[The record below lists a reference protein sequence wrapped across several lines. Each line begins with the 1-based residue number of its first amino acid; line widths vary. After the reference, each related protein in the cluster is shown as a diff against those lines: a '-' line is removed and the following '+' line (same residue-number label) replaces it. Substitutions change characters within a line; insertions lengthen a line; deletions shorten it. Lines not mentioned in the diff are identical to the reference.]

1 MLDSLHKLPARAGPN
16 DAAPAG
22 GARLLGRALVAA
34 SHHALALV
42 GMGVAVAVLLGL
54 SQPSLR
60 SALEAHTLGWLQGR
74 QESRQESRQEAR
86 ADALPAEESHGAGE
100 LPQALVRT
108 TATEPSLLSQEQAA
122 VAAWIAK
129 RYRIALEPMS
139 RLVLEAWSI
148 GPHAGLEPTLILAV
162 AAVESAFNPFAQGS
176 GGAKGLMQVV
186 AHAHPDKFDALGGL
200 RAAFDPVGNL
210 RVGAQVLRQSIS
222 QAGSVE
228 GGLMLY
234 LKASGAA
241 EQPGYAQRVMEEHQ
255 RFQQVADKSQRLQR
269 SQSSHMATDPASD
282 KATARAPDTR
292 PAPAPPRGPL
302 PADTARDSLLA
313 QALPFGPA
321 PIH

>member
-1 MLDSLHKLPARAGPN
+1 M
-16 DAAPAG
+16 
-22 GARLLGRALVAA
+22 
-34 SHHALALV
+34 
-42 GMGVAVAVLLGL
+42 
-54 SQPSLR
+54 
-60 SALEAHTLGWLQGR
+60 
-74 QESRQESRQEAR
+74 
-86 ADALPAEESHGAGE
+86 
-100 LPQALVRT
+100 
-108 TATEPSLLSQEQAA
+108 
-122 VAAWIAK
+122 
-129 RYRIALEPMS
+129 
-139 RLVLEAWSI
+139 
-148 GPHAGLEPTLILAV
+148 
-162 AAVESAFNPFAQGS
+162 ESAFNPFAQGS

-269 SQSSHMATDPASD
+269 SQSSQMATDPAPD
-282 KATARAPDTR
+282 KATARAPGTR

-302 PADTARDSLLA
+302 PADPARDSLLA
-313 QALPFGPA
+313 QALPSGPA

>member
-22 GARLLGRALVAA
+22 SARLLGRALVAA

-60 SALEAHTLGWLQGR
+60 SALEAHTLGWLQG
-74 QESRQESRQEAR
+74 RQESRQEAR

-129 RYRIALEPMS
+129 RYRIALEPVS

-241 EQPGYAQRVMEEHQ
+241 EQSGYAQRVMEEHQ

-269 SQSSHMATDPASD
+269 SQSSQMATDPAPD
-282 KATARAPDTR
+282 KATARAPGTR

-302 PADTARDSLLA
+302 PADPARDSLLA
-313 QALPFGPA
+313 QALPSGPA

>member
-22 GARLLGRALVAA
+22 SARLLGRALVAA

-60 SALEAHTLGWLQGR
+60 SALEAHTLGWLQG
-74 QESRQESRQEAR
+74 RQESRQEAR

-129 RYRIALEPMS
+129 RYRIALEPVS

-269 SQSSHMATDPASD
+269 SQSSQMATDPASD
-282 KATARAPDTR
+282 KATARVPGTR

-302 PADTARDSLLA
+302 PADPARDSLLA
-313 QALPFGPA
+313 QALPSGPA

>member
-22 GARLLGRALVAA
+22 SARLLGRALVAA

-60 SALEAHTLGWLQGR
+60 SALEAHTLGWLQG
-74 QESRQESRQEAR
+74 RQESRQEAR

-129 RYRIALEPMS
+129 RYRIALEPVS

-148 GPHAGLEPTLILAV
+148 GPRAGLEPTLILAV

-269 SQSSHMATDPASD
+269 SQSSQMATDPAPD
-282 KATARAPDTR
+282 KATARAPGTR

-302 PADTARDSLLA
+302 PADPARDSLLA
-313 QALPFGPA
+313 QALPSGPA